1 MKKIISTFLFFTTFG
16 LCYSQTIHV
25 TNSTGQILG
34 FGVQTTKSTPN
45 ICPPDPFASSPTYYI
60 LPDVETEISLGPPSD
75 PVIRPY
81 RMGCFYYSG
90 PGVVGTPSWQINTCW
105 NPSCVMN
112 AGSYII
118 TITSCEDLDTYIT
131 IE

>member
-1 MKKIISTFLFFTTFG
+1 MKKIISTFLFFTLYG
-16 LCYSQTIHV
+16 LCYSQTIYV
-25 TNSTGQILG
+25 TNLTGQNLE

-45 ICPPDPFASSPTYYI
+45 ICPPDPFESLSSFYIPAVGGPTA
-60 LPDVETEISLGPPSD
+60 ISLGSD
-75 PVIRPY
+75 PEIRPY